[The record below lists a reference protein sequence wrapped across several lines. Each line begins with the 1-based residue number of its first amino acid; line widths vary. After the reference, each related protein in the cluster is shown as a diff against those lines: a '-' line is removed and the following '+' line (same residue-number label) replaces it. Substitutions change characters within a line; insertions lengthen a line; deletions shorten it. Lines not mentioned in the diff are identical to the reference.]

1 MTGSTGTGQLTSLA
15 FRRDRVM
22 LPACVWGIVVVLAI
36 TARDLKVLY
45 PTPARR
51 LAVAASVG
59 ENPALRFLLGRLN
72 GTSVGAFLAARWG
85 VWGAAA
91 AVLLTIFIVVRH
103 TRADE
108 EAGRLELVGS
118 AVVGRQAP
126 LTAALLAAVTA
137 NVAIAL
143 LSCLWLTALKLPL
156 AGSAALALSIG
167 GCGLAFAGVA
177 AVGAQL
183 ATTAR
188 GARGIAIAALGA
200 AFVLRAVGDTGP
212 AGLSWLSWAS
222 PLGWVESTRAFG
234 SPGERWWVLA
244 LPLAASAVLVAVA
257 FALAAGRDHCAGLLP
272 ARPGR
277 PAASGLLRGPFG
289 LAWRLQWGP
298 LAAWVAGCVFAFAAG
313 GAAAKA
319 IGSILGASP
328 ALRHYLLR
336 VGYQA
341 TLSDAYLSALMLLAG
356 LAAAAYAT
364 SAVLRL
370 RTEETGNLAEPV
382 LATATGRIRW
392 ALSHISVAVGGAC
405 LLLATAGLSAG
416 LSYGILTGSVST
428 QVPRLLGA
436 AAARLPATMALAAV
450 AVLLFGLLP
459 WESTGLAWSAVALA
473 GVITVFGPPLQ
484 WPAWT
489 MDISPFTQ
497 TPKLPGGTVPAQ
509 PLLWLCGITL
519 ALATAG
525 LAGLR
530 HRDIGDLG
538 PSRLSCL
545 LRDWIAG
552 DTHQSN
558 EPPPPAAARATATA
572 TRNNRP
578 GHATTPAAPGA
589 QNRLIRADEWTPAKP
604 REFTPTRRSGRM
616 GAGRPVSYPNPFS
629 IAGAQTE
636 G

>member
-1 MTGSTGTGQLTSLA
+1 
-15 FRRDRVM
+15 
-22 LPACVWGIVVVLAI
+22 
-36 TARDLKVLY
+36 
-45 PTPARR
+45 
-51 LAVAASVG
+51 VAASVG

-118 AVVGRQAP
+118 AAVGRQAP
-126 LTAALLAAVTA
+126 LIAALLAAVTA

-143 LSCLWLTALKLPL
+143 LTCLWLTALKLGL

-183 ATTAR
+183 ATTAQ

-200 AFVLRAVGDTGP
+200 AFVSRAVGDTGP
-212 AGLSWLSWAS
+212 AGLSWLSWVS

-234 SPGERWWVLA
+234 SSGERWWALA

-257 FALAAGRDHCAGLLP
+257 FALAAVRDHSAGLLP

-277 PAASGLLRGPFG
+277 PGASSLLRGPFG

-298 LAAWVAGCVFAFAAG
+298 LAAWVGGCVFAFAAC

-319 IGSILGASP
+319 IGTILGASP
-328 ALRHYLLR
+328 VLRHYLLR
-336 VGYQA
+336 VGHQA

-392 ALSHISVAVGGAC
+392 ALSHISVAVGGAS

-416 LSYGILTGSVST
+416 LSYGTLTRSVST

-436 AAARLPATMALAAV
+436 AAVQLPATMTLAAV

-459 WESTGLAWSAVALA
+459 WEANGLAWSAVALA

-484 WPAWT
+484 WPAWMT
-489 MDISPFTQ
+489 DISPFTQ
-497 TPKLPGGTVPAQ
+497 TPKLPGGPVPAE
-509 PLLWLCGITL
+509 PLAWLCGL
-519 ALATAG
+519 AVAFGVVG

-530 HRDIGDLG
+530 RRDIGDLG
-538 PSRLSCL
+538 PSRLTGRAL
-545 LRDWIAG
+545 DALADYAREGDQVTKAG
-552 DTHQSN
+552 GVT
-558 EPPPPAAARATATA
+558 AAR
-572 TRNNRP
+572 
-578 GHATTPAAPGA
+578 
-589 QNRLIRADEWTPAKP
+589 
-604 REFTPTRRSGRM
+604 
-616 GAGRPVSYPNPFS
+616 
-629 IAGAQTE
+629 
-636 G
+636 

>member
-1 MTGSTGTGQLTSLA
+1 MTGSAGTGQLTSLA

-51 LAVAASVG
+51 LAVATSAG

-72 GTSVGAFLAARWG
+72 GTSVGAFLAARWD

-118 AVVGRQAP
+118 AAVGRQAP

-143 LSCLWLTALKLPL
+143 LTCLWLTALKLGL

-234 SPGERWWVLA
+234 SSGERWWVLA
-244 LPLAASAVLVAVA
+244 LPLATSAVLVAVA
-257 FALAAGRDHCAGLLP
+257 FALAAGRDHSAGLLP
-272 ARPGR
+272 TQPGR

-298 LAAWVAGCVFAFAAG
+298 LAAWVAGYVFAFAAC

-364 SAVLRL
+364 SAVLQL

-392 ALSHISVAVGGAC
+392 ALSHISVALGGAC
-405 LLLATAGLSAG
+405 LLLATAGLSTG
-416 LSYGILTGSVST
+416 LGYGILTGSVST

-436 AAARLPATMALAAV
+436 AAARLPATLALAAV

-497 TPKLPGGTVPAQ
+497 TPKLPGGTVPAE

-519 ALATAG
+519 ALAIAG

-545 LRDWIAG
+545 IRDWVAG
-552 DTHQSN
+552 DTDQSN
-558 EPPPPAAARATATA
+558 EPSPPAAARDTAQ
-572 TRNNRP
+572 P
-578 GHATTPAAPGA
+578 PETTDP
-589 QNRLIRADEWTPAKP
+589 DTPSQP
-604 REFTPTRRSGRM
+604 PH
-616 GAGRPVSYPNPFS
+616 
-629 IAGAQTE
+629 QTHRTS
-636 G
+636 